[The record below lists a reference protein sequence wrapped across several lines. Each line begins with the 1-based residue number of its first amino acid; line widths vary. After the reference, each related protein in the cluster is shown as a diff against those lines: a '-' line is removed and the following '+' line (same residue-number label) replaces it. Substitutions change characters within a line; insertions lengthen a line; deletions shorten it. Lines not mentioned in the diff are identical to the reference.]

1 MSMLLQKGGDFMTLI
16 RTPFKKKRSTIAV
29 DGKRSPSMT
38 PRSARGSTARSNS
51 VGSSVNSY
59 EESGIV
65 VESNNNTS
73 NNIYADIDNGSEKFT
88 NNLAES
94 DQKPPKLPA
103 ANVVTKGRFKI
114 IKVSTIN
121 ELEQFE
127 ECTEVTNDDIF
138 EDPNDLNCSKNN
150 LLLIDDHL
158 MTTSIDNH
166 LNNIELINK
175 NLDKLMEAHQEIDN
189 DDHDDAISPEVKAE
203 KKKLKKLIAEK
214 IKLLKEAR
222 MMSPSSS
229 DASSK
234 ESFKSRVKNIFPKFE
249 KQTSQEDLP
258 DDKPKEKLKVGKGFL
273 LSFKKK
279 QQIVDETEEDFEE
292 IKKVPLESEPQVTDL
307 DEATKPENFSSKI
320 KHKFKYMIT
329 SKMSRKSPGSQTCDV
344 CLKQLNK
351 NIANLELPDN
361 DFCVCFDVDELDD
374 GVSVKNF
381 VYKDVSFAF
390 ILAWACLTLSC

>member
-1 MSMLLQKGGDFMTLI
+1 
-16 RTPFKKKRSTIAV
+16 
-29 DGKRSPSMT
+29 MT

-65 VESNNNTS
+65 VESNNNAS
-73 NNIYADIDNGSEKFT
+73 NNIYADIDNGNEKCCAAT
-88 NNLAES
+88 NNLA
-94 DQKPPKLPA
+94 DGDRKPPKLPA

-127 ECTEVTNDDIF
+127 ECTEGTDDEIRG
-138 EDPNDLNCSKNN
+138 PNTLNCSKNN

-203 KKKLKKLIAEK
+203 KKKLKRLIAEK

-249 KQTSQEDLP
+249 KQTSQEDPP

-279 QQIVDETEEDFEE
+279 QQLVDESEEDFEE

-307 DEATKPENFSSKI
+307 DEATKLDPSKPENFSSKI
-320 KHKFKYMIT
+320 KHKFKSTKDLIT
-329 SKMSRKSPGSQTCDV
+329 MKMSRKSPGSQTCHV
-344 CLKQLNK
+344 CFKLLNK
-351 NIANLELPDN
+351 NIANLDLPDN
-361 DFCVCFDVDELDD
+361 DFCVCIDVDELDD

-390 ILAWACLTLSC
+390 ILA